1 MKVVEVEDVYAAYT
15 GEVFDP
21 AAISAYIA
29 DAAIVFDDPAVL
41 LVGADSYDYR
51 NFGGTNSIAFI
62 PTFYGSVGI
71 GQVLWSPIDPV
82 FADIDHDQVPDL
94 ALGRFPVRNLDELA
108 NAISK
113 SISYTPDTSAVF
125 ASDTGYGATTAE
137 IAASLPSG
145 YAITKAALDDLPVA
159 EARSALLAGINGGAG
174 LTVFFGHSSTDQW
187 TSKGLLSTS
196 DVAGFSNN
204 DDPTLVVQFGCW
216 NTYFSDPYNQS
227 LGSALLTADAGA
239 AAVVGATTLTS
250 SIHDAMFGPL
260 VVEAMTSSATLG
272 DALTSAKHA
281 LQSVTSAPDVTL
293 GWTLLGDPTT
303 PIS

>member
-1 MKVVEVEDVYAAYT
+1 MYAAYT

-29 DAAIVFDDPAVL
+29 DAATAFDDPAIL

-51 NFGGTNSIAFI
+51 NYVGADSIAYI
-62 PTFYGSVGI
+62 PTLYGYVGV
-71 GQVLWSPIDPV
+71 GQVRWSPIDPA
-82 FADIDHDQVPDL
+82 FADIDDDQVPDL

-108 NAISK
+108 NAIAK
-113 SISYTPDTSAVF
+113 ATSYTPDASAVF
-125 ASDTGYGATTAE
+125 ASDTGFGATTDE

-145 YAITKAALDDLPVA
+145 YAVTTAALDDLPVA
-159 EARSALLAGINGGAG
+159 DARSALLGGINGGAG

-187 TSKGLLSTS
+187 TSKGLLRTA
-196 DVAGFSNN
+196 DVAGFTNT

-216 NTYFSDPYNQS
+216 NTYFSHPTQQS
-227 LGSALLTADAGA
+227 LGSRMLTAPTGA

-250 SIHDAMFGPL
+250 SIHDAMFGPN
-260 VVEAMTSSATLG
+260 VMDGITSSATIG
-272 DALTSAKHA
+272 EALLTAKHS
-281 LQSVTSAPDVTL
+281 LRSVTSAPDITL

-303 PIS
+303 PID